1 MRRKLICIVVL
12 VMSAVLL
19 TGCLYNP
26 NPIEL
31 RNILKEGTEKQRLQ
45 SVRKI
50 LCLRLGST
58 LTMQR

>member
-1 MRRKLICIVVL
+1 MRRKLMCIAAL
-12 VMSAVLL
+12 AISTVLL
-19 TGCLYNP
+19 TGCLYNSD
-26 NPIEL
+26 PIEL